1 MICDESTLGFDI
13 GLEMLATL
21 DPADVTSEKDLAAD
35 FGFRKQNDMMRVL
48 RMSAEKHGIKI
59 KTHNQNGRTRGILVD
74 RRSRER
80 LIEAAEKYWE
90 RVQ

>member
-1 MICDESTLGFDI
+1 MICDNTTLGFDI

-21 DPADVTSEKDLAAD
+21 DPENVTSEKDLAAD

-48 RMSAEKHGIKI
+48 RMAAEKHGIKI
-59 KTHNQNGRTRGILVD
+59 NTLNREGYTRGIKVD

-80 LIEAAEKYWE
+80 LSEAAEKYWE